1 MSQPIPDNGIPC
13 AHRER
18 RQGDQSRRLK
28 RIFEQI
34 ASVSDAELTSFEIGV
49 HIPMPLLMIVPLAD
63 NAVNP
68 GSVAT
73 RQKSV

>member
-1 MSQPIPDNGIPC
+1 
-13 AHRER
+13 
-18 RQGDQSRRLK
+18 LK